1 MKKTLLIIL
10 SLIFGLSLFAL
21 DVSGEQYGLWS
32 LDNSPYLL
40 TGDVEVPEGTML
52 FIEPGV
58 TVRAMGNFRLNVEGE
73 IQAVGTE
80 TDSIRFENG
89 QTPPTTVWK
98 GVRLANN
105 FLQSNFKHCIFE
117 YADYGL
123 NSVDSPAEISYC
135 RFSYNTRG
143 IHLYGIGNSNPAV
156 VNVHHNIV
164 EHSVQNGILI
174 PQNSNAWIHHNEV
187 RYNGT
192 SPSYYGAIQLSNQ
205 STGGQNS
212 PIIEHN
218 YIHDNLKQG
227 ITAWDVVGANAIHP
241 TIRYNHIES
250 NLTGIYLLNSS
261 GLVHDNL
268 IISNYIP
275 GDANSGAGM
284 MIGGATSAPY
294 IAGNTLT
301 GNFTAFYITQNAVPI
316 LGDLSLNHPFAYGEN
331 IIQNN
336 VDESGT
342 LHSIACASYTAG
354 SNIIMAQN
362 NDWGVYTADE
372 IMIGITDHSTNPS
385 FPTVIFEPWLEP
397 SSATTITG
405 AFDWD
410 SDDYDNILPE
420 ELKLQIVTVEDGFI
434 MDEFELNSNPF
445 SVETQ
450 IDEPFYAILCAIN
463 PEDEIWAAAG
473 GLDDPTLFEPAFGET
488 IQIGEILI
496 QKDRH
501 YEKERTT
508 DPYPDY
514 EPNNTRVCTRFLV
527 YRPYDIKYFHIEGHQ
542 RYLYRQDVLLDG
554 EYETHYFRNNI
565 LFDKTGDFEH
575 GEIWQQSFYVGTQL
589 INREVQ
595 TFIDE
600 AGKPSF
606 VYTIDES
613 ITAQEFI
620 DQDEHRMY
628 LYDAEHYADNY
639 LEIVQHSPNERRF
652 HKRDNVEHPS
662 NFRYRILKEMEVE
675 GSIHDNVVHAR
686 DILFW
691 WQAPA
696 RRQTFD
702 YEGYRLLATSPHHSI
717 PTHYQ
722 DIAFDQNCVETRVN
736 SEGTTTI
743 TLTAFYNSV
752 HSEPA
757 NTITLEYYVSN
768 EDLVQKPE
776 LRLYPNPV
784 RFAGGELLKIES
796 KELAQAKMKVYN
808 LRGQLVFSDI
818 ISDENYSWNGLNQ
831 QGKSLGS
838 GVYMLRIETKDGA
851 KHQRKILIMR

>member
-1 MKKTLLIIL
+1 MKKTLFIII

-21 DVSGEQYGLWS
+21 EISGEQYGLWS

-40 TGDVEVPEGTML
+40 TGDVEVPEGSML
-52 FIEPGV
+52 VIEPGV
-58 TVRAMGNFRLNVEGE
+58 IVRAMGNFRLNVEGE

-98 GVRLANN
+98 GVRLTNN
-105 FLQSNFKHCIFE
+105 FLQSNFEHCIFE
-117 YADYGL
+117 YAENGIS
-123 NSVDSPAEISYC
+123 SVDSPAEISYC
-135 RFSYNTRG
+135 RFSYNTTG
-143 IHLYGIGNSNPAV
+143 MNLYGIGNLNPAA

-164 EHSVQNGILI
+164 EHSVKNGIFV

-205 STGGQNS
+205 STNGQNN
-212 PIIEHN
+212 PIVEHN
-218 YIHDNLKQG
+218 YIHNNLKQG
-227 ITAWDVVGANAIHP
+227 ITAWDIVGANAINA

-250 NLTGIYLLNSS
+250 NLTGIYLLNAS

-268 IISNYIP
+268 IINNFIA

-294 IAGNTLT
+294 IAGNTVT

-336 VDESGT
+336 IDGSGT

-362 NDWGVYTADE
+362 NDWGAYTADE

-397 SSATTITG
+397 SSGTTITG
-405 AFDWD
+405 SFAWD
-410 SDDYDNILPE
+410 SDDYGNILPE
-420 ELKLQIVTVEDGFI
+420 ELKLQLVTVENGLVL
-434 MDEFELNSNPF
+434 DEYELESNPF
-445 SVETQ
+445 SFETQ
-450 IDEPFYAILCAIN
+450 IDEPFYVILCAIN
-463 PEDEIWAAAG
+463 PEDEIWAGAG
-473 GLDDPTLFEPAFGET
+473 GLAELTSFEPALGET
-488 IQIGEILI
+488 IEIGEIYI
-496 QKDRH
+496 QKDMH
-501 YEKERTT
+501 YEREITGAPFIGHDLISVST
-508 DPYPDY
+508 S
-514 EPNNTRVCTRFLV
+514 FLV
-527 YRPYDIKYFHIEGHQ
+527 YQPHDIKLFHEDGNE
-542 RYLYRQDVLLDG
+542 RYLIWQYVLMDG
-554 EYETHYFRNNI
+554 EYIEHHFQDNT
-565 LFDKTGDFEH
+565 LFNRTADFEH
-575 GEIWQQSFYVGTQL
+575 GEIWQQSFYEGTQL
-589 INREVQ
+589 INREVT

-600 AGKPSF
+600 FGNPSF

-613 ITAQEFI
+613 MVAQEFI

-652 HKRDNVEHPS
+652 YKRDNVDHPS
-662 NFRYRILKEMEVE
+662 NFRYRILLEIDIEEDYGMQ
-675 GSIHDNVVHAR
+675 AR

-696 RRQTFD
+696 RSQSLD
-702 YEGYRLLATSPHHSI
+702 YEGYKLLATSPHWSI
-717 PTHYQ
+717 PTHDQ
-722 DIAFDQNCVETRVN
+722 DIAFDQNCVETRLI
-736 SEGTTTI
+736 SEGITTI
-743 TLTAFYNSV
+743 TLTAFDGDE

-757 NTITLEYYVSN
+757 NIITLEYDVSN

-776 LRLYPNPV
+776 LRLYPNPI

-808 LRGQLVFSDI
+808 LRGQIVFSDI